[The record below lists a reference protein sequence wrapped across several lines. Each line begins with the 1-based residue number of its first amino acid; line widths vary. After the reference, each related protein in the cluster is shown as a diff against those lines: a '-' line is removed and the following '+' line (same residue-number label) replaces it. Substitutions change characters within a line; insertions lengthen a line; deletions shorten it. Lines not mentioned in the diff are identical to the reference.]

1 MMSDDTD
8 PTLMRPPRSRG
19 SSKGEAEKNVAPED
33 QALSPALARFGHACF
48 VALDSVLWRHQ
59 LSMLEWQAL
68 AAILTLGE
76 PTISQISRRVYR
88 SPSQTTVLMNRLAG
102 RGWVRELGE
111 RPSKFALTDKSLDVL
126 PYPSALSSAL
136 EQRVNHALTED
147 QQALLAQLLWKVL
160 SA

>member
-1 MMSDDTD
+1 MSDDSD
-8 PTLMRPPRSRG
+8 PTLMRPLRARG
-19 SSKGEAEKNVAPED
+19 ASKGEAEKVAPED

-68 AAILTLGE
+68 AAIFTLGE

-102 RGWVRELGE
+102 RAGVRVGRTAVKVCLDRQIAGSAAVSVRAQHSAGTARQS
-111 RPSKFALTDKSLDVL
+111 RPD
-126 PYPSALSSAL
+126 
-136 EQRVNHALTED
+136 
-147 QQALLAQLLWKVL
+147 
-160 SA
+160 

>member
-19 SSKGEAEKNVAPED
+19 SSKGEAEKHVAPED

-68 AAILTLGE
+68 AAIFTLGE

-111 RPSKFALTDKSLDVL
+111 RPSKFALTD
-126 PYPSALSSAL
+126 
-136 EQRVNHALTED
+136 
-147 QQALLAQLLWKVL
+147 
-160 SA
+160 

>member
-1 MMSDDTD
+1 M
-8 PTLMRPPRSRG
+8 
-19 SSKGEAEKNVAPED
+19 
-33 QALSPALARFGHACF
+33 Q
-48 VALDSVLWRHQ
+48 
-59 LSMLEWQAL
+59 L
-68 AAILTLGE
+68 AASAFASSTCSAPLTL
-76 PTISQISRRVYR
+76 